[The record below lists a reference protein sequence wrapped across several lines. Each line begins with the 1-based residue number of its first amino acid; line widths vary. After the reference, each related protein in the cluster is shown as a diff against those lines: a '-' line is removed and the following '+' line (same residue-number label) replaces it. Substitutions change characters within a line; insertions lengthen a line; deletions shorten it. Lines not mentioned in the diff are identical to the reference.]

1 MATLQKIYSDI
12 DFAFT
17 KKPVTA
23 DIALKYDTQAVI
35 RSIRNLLST
44 QHYERHFNPDLGSK
58 VQTMLFEN
66 MDMLTA
72 TSIQREIINLIER
85 FEPRAL
91 LQSVQVDARPED
103 NAYDVSIT
111 FFIENATTPTTI
123 TLLLERIR

>member
-1 MATLQKIYSDI
+1 
-12 DFAFT
+12 
-17 KKPVTA
+17 
-23 DIALKYDTQAVI
+23 
-35 RSIRNLLST
+35 
-44 QHYERHFNPDLGSK
+44 
-58 VQTMLFEN
+58 MLFEN